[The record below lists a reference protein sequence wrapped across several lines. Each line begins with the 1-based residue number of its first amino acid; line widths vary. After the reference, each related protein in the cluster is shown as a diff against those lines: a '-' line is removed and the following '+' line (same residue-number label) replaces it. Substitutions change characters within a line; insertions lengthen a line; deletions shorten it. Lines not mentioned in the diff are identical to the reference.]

1 MKLYWTQR
9 ARQDL
14 LAIGHYIARDNP
26 KAARAWVE
34 RLQARAQAAAKTPR
48 AGRMV
53 PEWES
58 KDVREVFLRNYRIV
72 YRLQKDSIH
81 ILTVF
86 ENHRQFLRNT
96 SPDVKD

>member
-1 MKLYWTQR
+1 
-9 ARQDL
+9 
-14 LAIGHYIARDNP
+14 
-26 KAARAWVE
+26 
-34 RLQARAQAAAKTPR
+34 
-48 AGRMV
+48 MV

-86 ENHRQFLRNT
+86 EGHRQFLRSIPPNI
-96 SPDVKD
+96 KD